1 MKKYPQ
7 KNLRLSEGAQVQ
19 LSRLTAQHN
28 ESEAAIVAKALDL
41 LYRYTFKEGWLV
53 AYSDKSGG
61 DSGYFDT
68 LSHFGWIE
76 QAKVPFDTR
85 EQAEAAAEKAKGQDD
100 CSYEVVRIG

>member
-19 LSRLTAQHN
+19 LNRLTAQHG

-41 LYRYTFKEGWLV
+41 LYHQTFKEGWLV
-53 AYSDKSGG
+53 AYSDESGG

-76 QAKVPFDTR
+76 QAKAPFETR
-85 EQAEAAAEKAKGQDD
+85 EQAEAAEEKAKEQDNYI
-100 CSYEVVRIG
+100 YEVVRIG